1 MARLEL
7 RGRTGVGVLEG
18 LKPHAQ
24 AIRST
29 LLQTNLVGDL
39 KVVFSP
45 GDMFLLGLFLA
56 SSPTYPLGLM
66 MNKLSRYNLL
76 QAVNVGIVF
85 VYVSGSHVNALG
97 LAGVL
102 LVCALLL
109 TVLYSIPVYS
119 LLRQA

>member
-1 MARLEL
+1 
-7 RGRTGVGVLEG
+7 VLEG